1 VKSET
6 ARYVELLER
15 RLTLLGSL
23 IQTLEAWRKAFIGF
37 DMQNA
42 EQRIA
47 EEEQLCRLI
56 QAADAEIATLQ
67 ARRAE
72 RAGLAARRGELDWPR
87 GSETSAAL
95 HERALA
101 ALNRMAAAQ
110 KELRRLNEVNQA
122 ILRRSRQTVNALR
135 NLFISYAPTYASPA
149 SPGAGLVYQERI

>member
-1 VKSET
+1 VKSES

-23 IQTLEAWRKAFIGF
+23 IHTVEAWRKAFIGF
-37 DMQNA
+37 DLQTA

-47 EEEQLCRLI
+47 EEEQFCRII
-56 QAADAEIATLQ
+56 QTLDSEIANLQ

-72 RAGLAARRGELDWPR
+72 RAGQALRTGELGWLRD
-87 GSETSAAL
+87 SETGAGL

-110 KELRRLNEVNQA
+110 SELKRVNEVNQA
-122 ILRRSRQTVNALR
+122 MLRRSRQTVNALR

-149 SPGAGLVYQERI
+149 SPGAGMLYQERI

>member
-1 VKSET
+1 MKSES

-15 RLTLLGSL
+15 RLTLLASL

-37 DMQNA
+37 DLQTA

-47 EEEQLCRLI
+47 EEEQFCRTI
-56 QAADAEIATLQ
+56 QTVDAEIANLQ

-72 RAGLAARRGELDWPR
+72 RAVLAPQTGELAWPE
-87 GSETSAAL
+87 GSETGAGL
-95 HERALA
+95 RERALA

-110 KELRRLNEVNQA
+110 NELRRLNEGNQA

-135 NLFISYAPTYASPA
+135 NLFISFAPTYASPA
-149 SPGAGLVYQERI
+149 SPSAGMVYQERI

>member
-1 VKSET
+1 M
-6 ARYVELLER
+6 ELLER

-37 DMQNA
+37 DLQTA

-47 EEEQLCRLI
+47 EEEQLCRII
-56 QAADAEIATLQ
+56 QTLDAEIANLQ
-67 ARRAE
+67 VRRAE
-72 RAGLAARRGELDWPR
+72 RAGLAPRTGELGWLR
-87 GSETSAAL
+87 ESETGAAL

-110 KELRRLNEVNQA
+110 NDLRRLNEGNQA

-149 SPGAGLVYQERI
+149 SPGVGMVYQERI

>member
-1 VKSET
+1 VKSES

-23 IQTLEAWRKAFIGF
+23 IQTLEEWRQAFIGF
-37 DMQNA
+37 DLQKA

-56 QAADAEIATLQ
+56 QTLDAEIANLQ

-72 RAGLAARRGELDWPR
+72 RAGLTPRTGELGWPW
-87 GSETSAAL
+87 GSETGGGL
-95 HERALA
+95 RERALA
-101 ALNRMAAAQ
+101 ALNRMAATHN
-110 KELRRLNEVNQA
+110 ELRRLNDLNQA

-135 NLFISYAPTYASPA
+135 NLFISYSPTYASPA
-149 SPGAGLVYQERI
+149 SPGAGMVYQERI